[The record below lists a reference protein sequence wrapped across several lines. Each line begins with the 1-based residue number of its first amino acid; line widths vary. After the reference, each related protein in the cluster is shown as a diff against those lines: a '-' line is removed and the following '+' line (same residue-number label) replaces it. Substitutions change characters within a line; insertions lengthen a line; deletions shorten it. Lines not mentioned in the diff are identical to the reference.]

1 MKPSTPLPV
10 ESTNMQALPYNA
22 YLGLGN
28 GKILLYHG
36 KKLYSIFL
44 GKYGKFTLPT
54 PEPRKY
60 FPRAE
65 DPMSL
70 RRETRWDEFLGF
82 WGSTCPKTAAH
93 RQT

>member
-1 MKPSTPLPV
+1 MFEAANGSRAGGFRPSMRF
-10 ESTNMQALPYNA
+10 EC
-22 YLGLGN
+22 
-28 GKILLYHG
+28 K
-36 KKLYSIFL
+36 F